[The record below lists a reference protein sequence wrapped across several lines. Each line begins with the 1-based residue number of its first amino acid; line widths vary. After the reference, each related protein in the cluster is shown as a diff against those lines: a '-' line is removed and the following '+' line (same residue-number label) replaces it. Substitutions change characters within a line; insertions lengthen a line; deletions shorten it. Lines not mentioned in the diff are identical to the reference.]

1 MSSST
6 VSNPYITE
14 SWIHMEQHRFTGGTD
29 KEGKV
34 NRSTAS
40 SRSRAL
46 LNKQS
51 SETDIGMSQTGIYE
65 AFAEA
70 DKPPTRK
77 YNHDTRRKSTTT
89 VDVKRPPIKSAI
101 DSNRLKQ
108 SIHEK
113 LNTRRQTLSGALMS
127 TASPKDDDNH
137 NNGLVKLAD
146 RLRNTLA
153 IERQL
158 AKEELGL
165 YNKPHVDDS
174 VSAAARRRASVV
186 KEKLRTEN
194 DQPRR
199 RTLSNGASILPQPQQ
214 RVPESN
220 YMKTTKAADQQRRHS
235 TANTTTNRLSSASPR
250 KTSNLSRGDATSPS
264 ITSEDEKPNSALK
277 RRTILAAATV
287 KARQQLDLA
296 NSSSSSDEPT
306 ITRLR
311 KKSIANENPVDSILA
326 NRRMSRT
333 ENLKDGLPTSPT
345 IAARMARRKSI
356 VNSPSEEQHT
366 AARMARRK
374 STVKS
379 DSPSGDHPNLAAA
392 RVARRKSVVNSPN
405 ADQSLAARM
414 ARRKSVVKNESPNG
428 DQPPTTTRRK
438 SIVKTEEVEK
448 KPTVRKRGKTLP
460 GSLAKPPVVQ
470 SLQLPPMKLEPI
482 KLNIPQQKRLA
493 PKSPSVKAI
502 STTSTSRIS
511 LKQKKRLSI
520 SSSSANTTPIPISS
534 SSSSSA
540 EVPTTIVTPPKKS
553 ISTRKAKGQSH
564 LGISTSRRPSLKT
577 PTSAQIVTPPLKNSP
592 VTIPS
597 PRVRPT
603 PTRRSSLAVP
613 STKKTPVNDDRKLS
627 VSGYSNSSRK
637 NSVEESVDKGIIGNS
652 VHSMLIS
659 ILMLPI
665 FF

>member
-14 SWIHMEQHRFTGGTD
+14 SWIHMEQHRFTD
-29 KEGKV
+29 KEGKYTK
-34 NRSTAS
+34 STAS

-46 LNKQS
+46 LNK
-51 SETDIGMSQTGIYE
+51 ETDMSQTAYE
-65 AFAEA
+65 SAFAEA

-77 YNHDTRRKSTTT
+77 YNNDTRRKSTTST
-89 VDVKRPPIKSAI
+89 VDLKRPVIK
-101 DSNRLKQ
+101 DPNRLKANLT
-108 SIHEK
+108 EK
-113 LNTRRQTLSGALMS
+113 LNTRRQTLSGALM
-127 TASPKDDDNH
+127 TTKEDE

-158 AKEELGL
+158 AKEELAI
-165 YNKPHVDDS
+165 YNKPHLDETPLT
-174 VSAAARRRASVV
+174 RRRTSVV
-186 KEKLRTEN
+186 KDKLRTE
-194 DQPRR
+194 DTPRR
-199 RTLSNGASILPQPQQ
+199 RTLSNGASILPQPQ
-214 RVPESN
+214 RAPESN

-235 TANTTTNRLSSASPR
+235 TANTTVNRLSSASPR
-250 KTSNLSRGDATSPS
+250 KTSNLSRGDTTSPS

-306 ITRLR
+306 VTRLR
-311 KKSIANENPVDSILA
+311 KKSIVNENPIDSILA

-345 IAARMARRKSI
+345 IAARMARRKSTA
-356 VNSPSEEQHT
+356 NSPSEEQT
-366 AARMARRK
+366 AARLARRK
-374 STVKS
+374 STVKN
-379 DSPSGDHPNLAAA
+379 DSPSNSDHPTMAAA
-392 RVARRKSVVNSPN
+392 RMARRKSVVNSPN

-414 ARRKSVVKNESPNG
+414 ARRKSVIKNESPNG
-428 DQPPTTTRRK
+428 DQPSLTTTRRK
-438 SIVKTEEVEK
+438 SIVKTEEAEK

-460 GSLAKPPVVQ
+460 GSLAKPPTVQ

-493 PKSPSVKAI
+493 PKSPSVKAM
-502 STTSTSRIS
+502 STTSTSRLS
-511 LKQKKRLSI
+511 LKTKKRLSI

-540 EVPTTIVTPPKKS
+540 EAPTTIVTPPKKS

-577 PTSAQIVTPPLKNSP
+577 PTSAQVVTPPLKNSP

-613 STKKTPVNDDRKLS
+613 STKKTPVSDDRKLS

-637 NSVEESVDKGIIGNS
+637 NSVEETVEKDKGNLIDRYLFIITSNE
-652 VHSMLIS
+652 
-659 ILMLPI
+659 
-665 FF
+665 FFLF

>member
-14 SWIHMEQHRFTGGTD
+14 SWIHMEQHRFTGTTD
-29 KEGKV
+29 KEGKYT
-34 NRSTAS
+34 RSTAS

-46 LNKQS
+46 LNKQA
-51 SETDIGMSQTGIYE
+51 SEIDIGMSQTGIYE

-70 DKPPTRK
+70 DKPPIRK
-77 YNHDTRRKSTTT
+77 YNDTRRKSTTT
-89 VDVKRPPIKSAI
+89 IDVKRPPIKSI
-101 DSNRLKQ
+101 DSNRLKPN
-108 SIHEK
+108 INEK
-113 LNTRRQTLSGALMS
+113 LNTRRQTLSGALM
-127 TASPKDDDNH
+127 TTTTTTKDDE

-158 AKEELGL
+158 AKEELGI
-165 YNKPHVDDS
+165 YNKPNVDEI
-174 VSAAARRRASVV
+174 VSAARRRTSVV
-186 KEKLRTEN
+186 KEKLRILDGE
-194 DQPRR
+194 QPRR
-199 RTLSNGASILPQPQQ
+199 RTLSNGSSILPQPQ
-214 RVPESN
+214 RIIPESN

-235 TANTTTNRLSSASPR
+235 TANTTTNRLSTASPR
-250 KTSNLSRGDATSPS
+250 KSSNLSRGDATSPS

-277 RRTILAAATV
+277 RRSILAAATV

-306 ITRLR
+306 ITRFR
-311 KKSIANENPVDSILA
+311 KKSIVNENPIDLILA

-345 IAARMARRKSI
+345 IAAARMARRKSI
-356 VNSPSEEQHT
+356 VNSPNDDQQT

-374 STVKS
+374 STIKN
-379 DSPSGDHPNLAAA
+379 DSPSNDHPTMAAA
-392 RVARRKSVVNSPN
+392 RMARRKSVVNSPN
-405 ADQSLAARM
+405 ADQSVAARM
-414 ARRKSVVKNESPNG
+414 ARRKSVVKNESPNSE
-428 DQPPTTTRRK
+428 QPTLTLRRK
-438 SIVKTEEVEK
+438 SIVKSEDQEK

-460 GSLAKPPVVQ
+460 GSLAKPPTVQ

-493 PKSPSVKAI
+493 PKSPSFKAI

-511 LKQKKRLSI
+511 LKQKKRLSV
-520 SSSSANTTPIPISS
+520 SSSSATTTPIPISS

-540 EVPTTIVTPPKKS
+540 EAPITIITPPKKS

-592 VTIPS
+592 LTIPS

-613 STKKTPVNDDRKLS
+613 SAKKTIVNDDRKLS
-627 VSGYSNSSRK
+627 VSGYSVSSRK
-637 NSVEESVDKGIIGNS
+637 NSLVEETIEKDKGR
-652 VHSMLIS
+652 H
-659 ILMLPI
+659 
-665 FF
+665 